1 MDWLNDNVAL
11 PDEQYY
17 KKAIDRQKL
26 LTKPLGSLGLLEDI
40 AVRLAAMQ
48 KTEQPTIDNIW
59 VAVFAADHGIAEES
73 VSAFPQCVTTEMVKN
88 FINNGAAVNVL
99 CNYVKANFEVIDVGL
114 IKAIDESGIV
124 VARAGN
130 ATANFAK
137 LAAMTEDQMQIA
149 LAAGKSA
156 VERAID
162 HQAQLFIGGEM
173 GIANTTSASALAV
186 TLTGINAG
194 QLTGAGTGLANNEI
208 QHKATI
214 IKNAIK
220 LHQKYLTSPL
230 KILQYLG
237 GFEIAALVGAYIFA
251 AQQRLPVLIDGFIS
265 SVAALVAVKIAPQ
278 ANEWFFFAHCSQEK
292 GHKHILK
299 HLKARPLL
307 DLNMRLGEGSGAV
320 TAVPLLQMACKLH
333 SEIATFKQAGI
344 STK

>member
-17 KKAIDRQKL
+17 KKAIDRQKI
-26 LTKPLGSLGLLEDI
+26 LTKPPGSLGLLEDI
-40 AVRLAAMQ
+40 AVRMAAMQ

-137 LAAMTEDQMQIA
+137 RAAMTEDQMQIA

-156 VERAID
+156 VERAIEQ
-162 HQAQLFIGGEM
+162 QAQLFIGGEM
-173 GIANTTSASALAV
+173 GIANTTSASAIAV
-186 TLTGINAG
+186 TLTG
-194 QLTGAGTGLANNEI
+194 
-208 QHKATI
+208 
-214 IKNAIK
+214 
-220 LHQKYLTSPL
+220 
-230 KILQYLG
+230 
-237 GFEIAALVGAYIFA
+237 
-251 AQQRLPVLIDGFIS
+251 
-265 SVAALVAVKIAPQ
+265 
-278 ANEWFFFAHCSQEK
+278 
-292 GHKHILK
+292 
-299 HLKARPLL
+299 
-307 DLNMRLGEGSGAV
+307 
-320 TAVPLLQMACKLH
+320 
-333 SEIATFKQAGI
+333 
-344 STK
+344 